1 MLGAA
6 GSRHCRRKSISPC
19 VTPAPSPRPSITPAA
34 AEEIAA
40 AVRSKTPNQLSIPD
54 LPPGAQLNR
63 RRAANIGDQ
72 KTCALLHA
80 KLKGL
85 EIDEKT

>member
-6 GSRHCRRKSISPC
+6 ASRHHRRKSISPC

-34 AEEIAA
+34 ADEIAA
-40 AVRSKTPNQLSIPD
+40 AVRSKDPNHLSIPD

-85 EIDEKT
+85 EIDEKS